1 MCPSEG
7 AMGREVAG
15 PAANPP
21 APARLWTVAE
31 ANARLDGLRELLDQL
46 KEWAVRL
53 GEVHSELR
61 RLTEFWGKEIDA
73 SDHADRPLK
82 ERLEAEWKNLS
93 RRLDE
98 AVESLRGEGIELKE
112 IDTGLVDFYAI
123 QDGVLVLLCWRRDEP
138 RVAFYH
144 TLEGGFRGRR
154 PIPEPDRAVA
164 ARPDPTL

>member
-1 MCPSEG
+1 
-7 AMGREVAG
+7 MGREVAG
-15 PAANPP
+15 AAPTPP
-21 APARLWTVAE
+21 SPARLWTVAE

-73 SDHADRPLK
+73 TDHADRPLK

-98 AVESLRGEGIELKE
+98 AVEALKGEGIELKE
-112 IDTGLVDFYAI
+112 IGTGLVDFYAVL
-123 QDGVLVLLCWRRDEP
+123 DGELVYWCWRREEP
-138 RVAFYH
+138 RVSFYH
-144 TLEGGFRGRR
+144 TLDGGFRARR
-154 PIPEPDRAVA
+154 PIPESARTVE
-164 ARPDPTL
+164 ARPDPSV